1 MECQICINPMSSV
14 KRKPI
19 KCMYCGFESCLECC
33 KTYILEQST
42 PHCMNIGSCSRE
54 WTRRFLSANFP
65 HLFLLNKYKIHR
77 ENVLFEQERALFVET
92 QPYVVNQIS
101 LEKNN
106 EKITKISKEISE
118 LNKKYD
124 SLLLEHRK
132 LYNKTVH
139 EKEQFVRSCPKNEC
153 NGFLSQQWKCGICET
168 KYCKHCHQP
177 LEVNEP
183 IVETTEITNDLT
195 INLGD
200 VKNEFV
206 ETTDIPITS
215 NHVCNEDELATVKLL
230 ERDTKPCPKCNMGIF
245 KINGCNQMFCTKC
258 NTAFDWVT
266 RKIMN
271 ANIHNPH
278 YFEWVRRQEGGVRET
293 TNATNPNDCPVFNEI
308 TNTTSRNLVLLIR
321 SKRNLTEI
329 EKNKILDEVLCIC
342 KNILHIRHVVIPT
355 YMFDYVVKN
364 RNLRILLMRNKI
376 SEKDF
381 KTKIQKNDKKYVKSQ
396 EIYHV
401 FQLLVN
407 GISDI
412 VLRYIESLRSSDMIF
427 NEETKNILNEIE
439 PMIIY
444 ANECFNEISLTYK
457 SKLIRVDNNLSL

>member
-1 MECQICINPMSSV
+1 MSSA

-19 KCMYCGFESCLECC
+19 KCMYCGFEACLECC

-65 HLFLLNKYKIHR
+65 HLFLLNKYKTHR

-106 EKITKISKEISE
+106 EKITKISKEIAE

-124 SLLLEHRK
+124 SLLAEHRR
-132 LYNKTVH
+132 LYRKTIY

-177 LEVNEP
+177 LKQTENT
-183 IVETTEITNDLT
+183 VEYIEITNDLT
-195 INLGD
+195 TNLEN
-200 VKNEFV
+200 VRNEIV
-206 ETTDIPITS
+206 ETTDIPITN
-215 NHVCNEDELATVKLL
+215 NHICNEAELATVKLL
-230 ERDTKPCPKCNMGIF
+230 ERDTKSCPKCNMGIF
-245 KINGCNQMFCTKC
+245 KIDGCNQMFCTKC
-258 NTAFDWVT
+258 NTAFDWIT
-266 RKIMN
+266 KRIMN

-278 YFEWVRRQEGGVRET
+278 YFEWLRRQEGGVRET
-293 TNATNPNDCPVFNEI
+293 TNAINPNECPVFNEI
-308 TNTTSRNLVLLIR
+308 TNTTSRNAVLLIR
-321 SKRNLTEI
+321 SKRNLTETD
-329 EKNKILDEVLCIC
+329 KNKILDDVLCIC
-342 KNILHIRHVVIPT
+342 RNIIHIRQVIMPT
-355 YMFDYVVKN
+355 YTFDYVEKN
-364 RNLRILLMRNKI
+364 RSLRILLMRNKI
-376 SEKDF
+376 SEKEF

-427 NEETKNILNEIE
+427 KEETKIILNEVE
-439 PMIIY
+439 PMINY
-444 ANECFNEISLTYK
+444 ANDCFNEISQTYK
-457 SKLIRVDNNLSL
+457 SKLIRVDNNLNL